1 MSAKSAIVGGRL
13 AAAAVACCAVGVAA
27 LANTGSAVASGGAS
41 AKGKQVIM
49 VLGVSGNQ
57 GYDSVAC
64 GSAEIAKKAGV
75 NFTVQ
80 SPSQLD
86 ADAEIPV
93 MQAAIAKHPA
103 AIMLAPT
110 SATALAGPVRQ
121 AVAAGI
127 KVILFD
133 ANLSSNAGQSTW
145 VGDNGAVGG
154 ALAAQTMNKLIGGKG
169 QVMLINAER
178 GITTLDARQDGFA
191 AALKKYKG
199 IDYLGPQY
207 NNNDNT
213 QAATETSS
221 VIAAHPDLAGVY
233 ATNESEM
240 EGAITGVQN
249 SGKAGKIKMVG
260 FDAAP
265 PEVTAVKKGSVDAL
279 VAQDVHAE
287 GTTAMQATIDV
298 LEGKPVKKDYY
309 VGFYAITHQNV
320 NTAASKAHYY
330 VAGCP
335 VKY

>member
-1 MSAKSAIVGGRL
+1 MPAKMSIQRWRF
-13 AAAAVACCAVGVAA
+13 AAAAIVSCAVGVAA
-27 LANTGSAVASGGAS
+27 LSSTGSAVASGGKSVA
-41 AKGKQVIM
+41 GKQVIM

-64 GSAEIAKKAGV
+64 GSAEIAKKAGIKFSV
-75 NFTVQ
+75 DAPT
-80 SPSQLD
+80 QLD

-121 AVAAGI
+121 AVADGI

-133 ANLSSNAGQSTW
+133 ANLSVNAGQTTW

-154 ALAAQTMNKLIGGKG
+154 ALAAETMDKLIGGKG
-169 QVMLINAER
+169 QVMLVNAER
-178 GITTLDARQDGFA
+178 GITTLDARQDGFVA
-191 AALKKYKG
+191 QLKKYKG

-213 QAATETSS
+213 QAASQVSS
-221 VIAAHPDLAGVY
+221 VIAAHPSIAGVY

-240 EGAITGVQN
+240 EGAITGVKN
-249 SGKAGKIKMVG
+249 SGKSGKIKMVG

-265 PEVTAVKKGSVDAL
+265 PEVTAVKNGSVDAL

-287 GTTAMQATIDV
+287 GTESMQATIDT
-298 LEGKPVKKDYY
+298 LEGKSVKKDYY
-309 VGFYAITHQNV
+309 VGFYAITRQNV
-320 NTAASKAHYY
+320 DTAASKAHYY
-330 VAGCP
+330 VASCP
-335 VKY
+335 VAY